1 MTLTKQVARYPL
13 PSIPTL
19 TDKLEI
25 DVDALQGADLPTY
38 VNYPGITVGHEITVI
53 WRGANG
59 SGGPFDDL
67 ESVTPVLDPDPTVG
81 MLVPI
86 RNGTLISARG
96 GAGFYSYRVN
106 GDEATESF
114 RLFCLVGLVER
125 PVWEER
131 LGVVQVLESHDQVID
146 YDALGSAGATLYIP
160 HYQAMQVGDAVT
172 LVLNGIDEDG
182 KPVAE
187 KEYDCSP
194 SAADLG
200 NALKCPVRRT
210 DFRDLVNGRADIH
223 YLITLKGETAPL
235 QSPGQEFAV
244 MQTPVPGTPYLPA
257 MSIDGFS
264 GDVLDPDAFLDG
276 LIIQARCPALAKA
289 GDWVLCHWNGGRVE
303 NRHILAL
310 RLDASNLPEG
320 LMQFSLAPQALIDS
334 VGDEIELFF
343 QIARERWALSSQ
355 RLSFKVERARG
366 PRPAPTIEKTTA
378 EAGGAVGSATEF
390 KREAWVNVPPDA
402 VQDKDTVK
410 VHWEGDPYAGRVTVE
425 TPDDPA
431 APLRFKIPAEYIAA
445 NMEQRDDASAKRF
458 PVSYTLVT
466 DSGELPSETL
476 QLRIQPMPRNEYKQL
491 ICDEADG
498 LGNLSI
504 GALKADP
511 SLVLHT
517 WPFMAVGNRVT
528 ISVTGTQAGGG
539 NYSKTLRNAQ
549 KVDADEVAKGRV
561 VATVPLQD
569 LKGLAIN
576 SRMSMKAEI
585 SFDDGQST
593 HAVPDSNVS
602 IRS

>member
-13 PSIPTL
+13 PSIPLL

-25 DVDALQGADLPTY
+25 DVDALQGADLPTF
-38 VNYPGITVGHEITVI
+38 VNYPGIKTGDVITVI
-53 WRGANG
+53 WRGASG
-59 SGGPFDDL
+59 SGVPFDDL
-67 ESVTPVLDPDPTVG
+67 ESGTPVIDPDPTVG
-81 MLVPI
+81 MLVHI
-86 RNGTLISARG
+86 RNQTLVSARS

-114 RLFCLVGLVER
+114 RLFCLVGLVDR

-146 YDALGSAGATLYIP
+146 YGALGSAGATVYIP

-172 LVLNGIDEDG
+172 LVLNGTDEDG

-187 KEYDCSP
+187 TTFDCSP
-194 SAADLG
+194 QAADLG
-200 NALKCPVRRT
+200 NALKCPIRRSEL
-210 DFRDLVNGRADIH
+210 RDLVNGRAELH
-223 YLITLKGETAPL
+223 YLITLKGKTAPL
-235 QSPGQEFAV
+235 QSPGQKFAV
-244 MQTPVPGTPYLPA
+244 MEKPVHRHPYLPA
-257 MSIDGFS
+257 LSIEGFS
-264 GDVLDPDAFLDG
+264 GDVLNPDAFLDG
-276 LIIQARCPALAKA
+276 LIIQARCPALARA
-289 GDWVLCHWNGGRVE
+289 GDWVLCHWSGGRVE

-310 RLDASNLPEG
+310 RLDASNLPDG
-320 LMQFSLAPQALIDS
+320 LLQFSLGPEALIDS

-343 QIARERWALSSQ
+343 QIAREGWALSSLL
-355 RLSFKVERARG
+355 LSFKVERARG
-366 PRPAPTIEKTTA
+366 PRLAPTIEKTTP
-378 EAGGAVGSATEF
+378 EADAAVGSAIEF
-390 KREAWVNVPPDA
+390 RGGAWVNVPPDA
-402 VQDKDTVK
+402 VQASDKVK
-410 VHWEGDPYAGRVTVE
+410 VHWEGDPYAGCVTVE
-425 TPDDPA
+425 TPDDPN

-445 NMEQRDDASAKRF
+445 NMEQSNDASAKRF

-466 DSGELPSETL
+466 DTGELPSEAL
-476 QLRIQPMPRNEYKQL
+476 RLRIQPVPRGNYQQV

-511 SLVLHT
+511 SLVLRS

-528 ISVTGTQAGGG
+528 ISVTGVLAVGGE
-539 NYSKTLRNAQ
+539 YKKTLRDAQ
-549 KVDADEVAKGRV
+549 KVDAGEVAKGMV

-569 LKGLAIN
+569 LKGLAID

-593 HAVPDSNVS
+593 HAVPDSNVA